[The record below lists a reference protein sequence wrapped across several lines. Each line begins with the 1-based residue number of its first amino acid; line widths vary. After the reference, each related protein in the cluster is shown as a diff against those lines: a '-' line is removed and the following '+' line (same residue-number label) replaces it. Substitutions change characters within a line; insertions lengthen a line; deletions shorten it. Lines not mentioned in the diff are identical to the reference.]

1 MTDLVS
7 GRYGAQDPFWR
18 ILGMPT
24 NVLQSDVPV
33 RSNAWVTGFSTL
45 VDITTSATKKG
56 PIVAIPVQE
65 GDVITKVST
74 PIGAKEGKTSPF
86 WFFAL
91 YSGTTTK
98 KEATLLG
105 QTTVSEAAQKP
116 SKLLTAELEKTI
128 LITSANAPNGYI
140 FGGLISEITTV
151 CSQVGV
157 EIPTACQK
165 EWFTGCPEV
174 FSTEVEQKEKSVAA
188 EKVKTETASTKV
200 PFIFLS

>member
-1 MTDLVS
+1 M
-7 GRYGAQDPFWR
+7 
-18 ILGMPT
+18 
-24 NVLQSDVPV
+24 
-33 RSNAWVTGFSTL
+33 STL

-65 GDVITKVST
+65 GDVISKVT
-74 PIGAKEGKTSPF
+74 ALIGAKEGKTAPF

-98 KEATLLG
+98 TEAKLLG

-116 SKLLTAELEKTI
+116 SLPLTASMEKPV
-128 LITSANAPNGYI
+128 LITSVNAPNGYI
-140 FGGLISEITTV
+140 FAGLISEITTV

-165 EWFTGCPEV
+165 EWFPGCPEV
-174 FSTEVEQKEKSVAA
+174 LSTEVEQKEKSVAA
-188 EKVKTETASTKV
+188 ATVKTETASTKV